1 MNRAM
6 NPSDAA
12 AFLEMEQILN
22 GAASQGIRPGL
33 ERIGRLLH
41 LLGSPQDRWPALHV
55 VGTNGKGSTCAF
67 LASVLRAAGYRTA
80 FYSSPHL
87 ESPAERLLIDGKPI
101 AGEKWLA
108 AVREVVAPVREDGLL
123 AQDPPSHFELV
134 TAAAFLLAEGEGAQV
149 GVVEA
154 GLGGRLDA
162 TNLLG
167 QVVCSVVASIS
178 MDHMEFL
185 GNTLEEIAGE
195 KFAVVRPGIPA
206 CFMGDN
212 PALIPLFKAFC
223 GRVGAL
229 PHVVSEEV
237 RLEDVLMDESGCTFD
252 FRSPLLRLDRV
263 RTRLPGRY
271 QLSNASLALLAL
283 AQVRDRFPG
292 LAERTILQ
300 GIEEARWPGRLEVIA
315 HDPTVVLD
323 GGHNLDGVKKL
334 VESARELWKGKR
346 LGVVYAA
353 MRDKDYRGCLSLL
366 SALSPALYA
375 TEVPDMERC
384 LPAQDLLSAS
394 AGIPWRN
401 EPRSFASPLE
411 AAALARRE
419 NEVVLVCGSLYLI
432 GWVRPRLQEAL
443 EDGGPRR
450 V

>member
-1 MNRAM
+1 MNRV

-12 AFLEMEQILN
+12 AFAEVERTLN

-67 LASVLRAAGYRTA
+67 LASALRAAGCRTA

-123 AQDPPSHFELV
+123 AQDPPSYFELV
-134 TAAAFLLAEGEGAQV
+134 TAAAFLLAEREGAQV

-195 KFAVVRPGIPA
+195 KFAVVRPDVPA
-206 CFMGDN
+206 CFLGDN
-212 PALIPLFKAFC
+212 PALVPLFKSFC
-223 GRVGAL
+223 GRAGAL

-292 LAERTILQ
+292 LTEQSILR
-300 GIEEARWPGRLEVIA
+300 GIAEARWPGRLEVIA

-334 VESARELWKGKR
+334 VESVRELWRGKR

-366 SALSPALYA
+366 GTLSPALYA

-384 LPAQDLLSAS
+384 LPAQDLLSA
-394 AGIPWRN
+394 AARFPWRN

-411 AAALARRE
+411 AALLARRE

-432 GWVRPRLQEAL
+432 GWVRPRLREAL
-443 EDGGPRR
+443 ESGGPRR

>member
-1 MNRAM
+1 MNRV

-12 AFLEMEQILN
+12 AFAEVERTLN

-33 ERIGRLLH
+33 ERIERLLH
-41 LLGSPQDRWPALHV
+41 LLGSPQDRWPAFHV

-67 LASVLRAAGYRTA
+67 LASALRAAGCRTA

-87 ESPAERLLIDGKPI
+87 ESPAERLWIDGEPL

-108 AVREVVAPVREDGLL
+108 AVRDAVAPVREDGLL
-123 AQDPPSHFELV
+123 AKDPPSYFELV
-134 TAAAFLLAEGEGAQV
+134 TAAAFLLAEREGAQV

-167 QVVCSVVASIS
+167 RVACSVVTSIS

-185 GNTLEEIAGE
+185 GDTLEAIAGE
-195 KFAVVRPGIPA
+195 KFAVVRPGVPA
-206 CFMGDN
+206 CFLGDN
-212 PALIPLFKAFC
+212 PALVPLFKSFC
-223 GRVGAL
+223 GRAGAL

-252 FRSPLLRLDRV
+252 FRSPLLGLDRV

-292 LAERTILQ
+292 LTEQSILR
-300 GIEEARWPGRLEVIA
+300 GIAEARWPGRLEVIA

-334 VESARELWKGKR
+334 VESVRELWRGKR

-366 SALSPALYA
+366 GTLSPALYA

-384 LPAQDLLSAS
+384 LPAQDLLSAA
-394 AGIPWRN
+394 AGFPWRD

-411 AAALARRE
+411 AALLARRE

-432 GWVRPRLQEAL
+432 GWVRPRMREAL
-443 EDGGPRR
+443 EVGGPRR